1 MIQLTGIT
9 RCRDYSVA
17 TFSGEP
23 DLFPDDMR
31 SIEIAVQTSGR
42 DLMEQEAWQKL
53 MRHFEERSQDALAR
67 AQLYKLRAQF
77 ALDMSWQAACRMRA
91 TPSDAP

>member
-1 MIQLTGIT
+1 MIHLTNIT
-9 RCRDYSVA
+9 RRGDYSVA
-17 TFSGEP
+17 TFSAEP
-23 DLFPDDMR
+23 DLFPDDMP
-31 SIEIAVQTSGR
+31 SIEIAIHTGGR

-77 ALDMSWQAACRMRA
+77 ALDMSWHAACRMRA
-91 TPSDAP
+91 TPAGAP